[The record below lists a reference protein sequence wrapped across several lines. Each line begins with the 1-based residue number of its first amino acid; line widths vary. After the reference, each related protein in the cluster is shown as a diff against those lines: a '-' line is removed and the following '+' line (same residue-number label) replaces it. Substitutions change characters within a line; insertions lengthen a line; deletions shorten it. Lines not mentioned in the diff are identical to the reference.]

1 MQNQKNINNMGVD
14 TMKSRKIT
22 AIILSVLV
30 ASGATV
36 SVFTGKNVVQAK
48 EVGINR
54 VQSKIATNIG
64 VGQEY
69 WDLLFSLLM

>member
-1 MQNQKNINNMGVD
+1 
-14 TMKSRKIT
+14 MKSRKIT

-48 EVGINR
+48 EVGINS

>member
-1 MQNQKNINNMGVD
+1 MKNQKNINNMGVD

-48 EVGINR
+48 EVGINS

>member
-36 SVFTGKNVVQAK
+36 SVLQGKC
-48 EVGINR
+48 
-54 VQSKIATNIG
+54 ST
-64 VGQEY
+64 
-69 WDLLFSLLM
+69 S

>member
-48 EVGINR
+48 ELEINS
-54 VQSKIATNIG
+54 VQSKTATNIG